1 MKKMKELRRRLGLFT
16 KVVLCFVGLIGAGST
31 LAQKRIN
38 LDDAVK
44 IATDSS
50 LAAFKA
56 QNLYLVNYWDY
67 RSYSAQRKP
76 SLTLNTTLLD
86 YNRALIKRYNS
97 VTDIDEYREQQNISS
112 YANAS
117 IDQNIPLT
125 GGKFYFDTELSRLQ
139 NFGDNDY
146 TQFSAVPLRIGF
158 VQPLFGFNKFKWQK
172 KIEPLKF
179 EKAKLTYVQTVEAIS
194 LQMVDYYFDLL
205 IARTK
210 VAMDSTNVANADT
223 LYNIGR
229 KRLEIAS
236 LSQADVLT
244 LKVDALNAKNS
255 LSEAHKELKNA
266 LYLFNSYLR
275 IDERS
280 FTILEVPTNLQEFQ
294 VNFDEAYNIALAN
307 NPDLLESKQQLLESE
322 RDFDQAK
329 REGLWSASLTGSY
342 GFNQQN
348 SSLPKAYQDPLN
360 QQRATVG
367 ITVPIID
374 WGQRKGKANMARKNY
389 EIMQLT
395 LEQSQV
401 DFKQKLMMAV
411 NNFNMQQAIVSSALE
426 TKTVAAQA
434 YDFTKQRFLI
444 SKADVNSLSLALNR
458 QDAANINYMEALR
471 LYWKYYYTLRQ
482 LTLYDFKGN
491 ISLVRNFDNL
501 FGL

>member
-1 MKKMKELRRRLGLFT
+1 MVFCFLGMVAT
-16 KVVLCFVGLIGAGST
+16 GSIV
-31 LAQKRIN
+31 AQKSMT
-38 LDDAVK
+38 LEDAVK

-56 QNLYLVNYWDY
+56 QNLYLVNYWNY
-67 RSYSAQRKP
+67 RSYTAQKRP
-76 SLTLNTTLLD
+76 SLTLNTTLVD
-86 YNRALIKRYNS
+86 YNRALTKRYNS
-97 VTDIDEYREQQNISS
+97 VLDIDEYREQQNISS

-139 NFGDNDY
+139 NFGDNHY
-146 TQFSAVPLRIGF
+146 TQFSTVPLRIGF
-158 VQPLFGFNKFKWQK
+158 IQPLFGYNKFKWQK

-179 EKAKLTYVQTVEAIS
+179 EKAKLIYVKTVEAIS
-194 LQMVDYYFDLL
+194 LQIVDYYFDLL
-205 IARTK
+205 IARTN

-223 LYNIGR
+223 LYQIGQ

-255 LSEAHKELKNA
+255 LSEAYKELKNA

-275 IDERS
+275 KAEGS
-280 FTILEVPTNLQEFQ
+280 LTILEIPTHLHEFQ
-294 VNFDEAYNIALAN
+294 VNFDDAYNIALTN

-322 RDFDQAK
+322 RDLDQAK

-342 GFNQQN
+342 GFNQQD
-348 SSLPKAYQDPLN
+348 SALPKAYQNPLN
-360 QQRATVG
+360 QQRATIG
-367 ITVPIID
+367 ISVPIID
-374 WGQRKGKANMARKNY
+374 WGQRKGKTNMARKNY
-389 EIMQLT
+389 EIMQLS
-395 LEQSQV
+395 LEQVQV

-426 TKTVAAQA
+426 TKIVANQA
-434 YDFTKQRFLI
+434 YDFTRQRFLI
-444 SKADVNSLSLALNR
+444 GKADVNSLSLALNR
-458 QDAANINYMEALR
+458 QDGANINYMEALR

-482 LTLYDFKGN
+482 ITLYDFKSG
-491 ISLVRNFDNL
+491 ISLVQNL
-501 FGL
+501 DKLLGI